1 MYAGIR
7 ILFIAF
13 GVFCFAEAGFAKQA
27 KPNVVLIFIDDY
39 GWRDVGFNGSKYY
52 ETPNADRI
60 AREGLNF
67 QSAYSNGPN
76 CAPSRASLMSGL
88 YSPRHGIYT
97 VANSDRGKAAYR
109 KIIPVKNTTVLR
121 DEFITLAEA
130 LRAGGYK
137 TATMGKWHLGK
148 DPTTQGFDI
157 NIAGREWGSPSGG
170 GYHSP
175 YKYPNLVNNKKG
187 EYLTDRLGSEASK
200 FIEANK
206 NNPFFL
212 YLTHY
217 AVHTPIQAKSP
228 LTAKYE
234 KKQSLDKQTNAK
246 YAAMIESMDDSIG
259 TVLETLDRL
268 ALTSNTI
275 VIFTSDNGGHGG
287 VTSNAP
293 LRGSKGMLYEG
304 GIRVPMAIRW
314 PEVVRPGAV
323 CDEPVIGIDL
333 YPTLLEAT
341 KTNRPDKAR
350 LDGTSLM
357 PLLNKP
363 KSKLFRQAIYWHFP
377 AYLQGYTSRH
387 GPFRTT
393 PCGAVRMGD
402 WKLIEYFED
411 GSLELYN
418 LKSDLGEER
427 NLAKIE
433 GKRLTQLHMMLK
445 AWRLSTKAPVPKQK
459 NTKFDPVAY
468 RKAFKTD

>member
-1 MYAGIR
+1 MHAGIR
-7 ILFIAF
+7 IIFITLVILF
-13 GVFCFAEAGFAKQA
+13 FAEAGFAKQT
-27 KPNVVLIFIDDY
+27 KPNVVLIFVDDY

-60 AREGLNF
+60 AREGINF
-67 QSAYSNGPN
+67 RSAYSNGPN

-97 VANSDRGKAAYR
+97 VANSDRGKAVYR

-148 DPTTQGFDI
+148 NPTTQGFDI

-175 YKYPNLVNNKKG
+175 YKYPNLVNTKKG

-217 AVHTPIQAKSP
+217 AVHTPIQAKSN

-234 KKQSLDKQTNAK
+234 KKQRLDQQTNAK
-246 YAAMIESMDDSIG
+246 YAAMIESMDGSVG
-259 TVLETLDRL
+259 AVLETLDQL
-268 ALTSNTI
+268 DLTSNTI
-275 VIFTSDNGGHGG
+275 VIFYSDNGGHGG

-314 PEVVRPGAV
+314 PSVIRPGAV
-323 CDEPVIGIDL
+323 CEEPVIGIDL
-333 YPTLLEAT
+333 YPTILEAT
-341 KTNRPDKAR
+341 QTNRPAKTR

-357 PLLNKP
+357 PLLNNA
-363 KSKLFRQAIYWHFP
+363 KSKIFRQAIYWHFP
-377 AYLQGYTSRH
+377 AYLQGYTSQH

-427 NLAKIE
+427 NLAEIE
-433 GKRLTQLHMMLK
+433 TKRLTQLHTMLK
-445 AWRLSTKAPVPKQK
+445 AWRLSTNAPVPKEK
-459 NTKFDPVAY
+459 NPKFDPVAY
-468 RKAFKTD
+468 RNAFKRD